1 MIKEYT
7 LWLWSKEWDGLD
19 NKMELLTTQSWMDR
33 DKSIRLRRFIG
44 LRIGENF
51 NIYTKSKN
59 IDIWKDFEKLVLQK
73 GDLKKF

>member
-1 MIKEYT
+1 MI
-7 LWLWSKEWDGLD
+7 KEWDGLD

-44 LRIGENF
+44 LRIGENL
-51 NIYTKSKN
+51 NIYTRSKN